1 MNRKFYFSF
10 LAFALT
16 LAATVAFVVG
26 HSVRTRAAAPNAALN
41 ALPAS
46 DFVIAIDAQRALNE
60 TLPSILAS
68 NPTLLAKINSHLDE
82 FEKKTG
88 INPRSIE
95 SIAIGGRF
103 NSSRPDV
110 AHGVL
115 IARGSFNSDAL
126 IDAAFT
132 AASAKM
138 QLQKEEQ
145 TYQGK
150 KLFVIGPQRSSTNG
164 AESKSDRMAVAAL
177 DANTIAIGDLQGVQ
191 AAIDASL
198 GGNRVDDQLVQLA
211 TQTPNAVV
219 GFSGK
224 VPQNF
229 TEKFGAPGNNPAA
242 KYFASI
248 REFYGSYAVN
258 GTDAENMLALR
269 TENADQ
275 ARDISQAIN
284 ALKTLSAV
292 GMSQSTNNSS
302 TPQNA
307 FMTALN
313 GMSVTAQ
320 DNEVRIAFKIPQAS
334 LAPFMHMH

>member
-10 LAFALT
+10 LALALT

-26 HSVRTRAAAPNAALN
+26 HSVRTRAAAPNAALS

-46 DFVIAIDAQRALNE
+46 DFVIAIDAHRALDE
-60 TLPSILAS
+60 TLPGILVS
-68 NPTLLAKINSHLDE
+68 NPTLLSKINAKIDE

-95 SIAIGGRF
+95 SVAIGGRF
-103 NSSRPDV
+103 GSGSGGG
-110 AHGVL
+110 HGIL

-138 QLQKEEQ
+138 QFQKEEQ
-145 TYQGK
+145 VYQGK
-150 KLFVIGPQRSSTNG
+150 KLFMVGPQRTLQDG
-164 AESKSDRMAVAAL
+164 TVAKSGRIAVAAL
-177 DANTIAIGDLQGVQ
+177 DANTIAVGDLEGVQ
-191 AAIDASL
+191 ATIDASL
-198 GGNRVDDQLVQLA
+198 GHNAIDSELVQLA
-211 TQTPNAVV
+211 TQNQNAIV
-219 GFSGK
+219 GFSGRL
-224 VPQNF
+224 PQDMA
-229 TEKFGAPGNNPAA
+229 TKLGVQGNNPAA

-248 REFYGSYAVN
+248 REFYGSYSVN
-258 GTDAENMLALR
+258 GTDAENLLALR

-292 GMSQSTNNSS
+292 GMSQSTGNNSA
-302 TPQNA
+302 QLNA
-307 FMTALN
+307 FATALN
-313 GMSVTAQ
+313 GLTVTAQ
-320 DNEVRIAFKIPQAS
+320 DNEVRIDFKIPQAS
-334 LAPFMHMH
+334 LAPFMHIR

>member
-1 MNRKFYFSF
+1 M
-10 LAFALT
+10 
-16 LAATVAFVVG
+16 
-26 HSVRTRAAAPNAALN
+26 
-41 ALPAS
+41 
-46 DFVIAIDAQRALNE
+46 
-60 TLPSILAS
+60 
-68 NPTLLAKINSHLDE
+68 
-82 FEKKTG
+82 
-88 INPRSIE
+88 
-95 SIAIGGRF
+95 
-103 NSSRPDV
+103 
-110 AHGVL
+110 
-115 IARGSFNSDAL
+115 
-126 IDAAFT
+126 
-132 AASAKM
+132 
-138 QLQKEEQ
+138 
-145 TYQGK
+145 
-150 KLFVIGPQRSSTNG
+150 
-164 AESKSDRMAVAAL
+164 
-177 DANTIAIGDLQGVQ
+177 
-191 AAIDASL
+191 
-198 GGNRVDDQLVQLA
+198 
-211 TQTPNAVV
+211 QTPNAVV

-229 TEKFGAPGNNPAA
+229 TEKFGASGNNPAA

-307 FMTALN
+307 FVTALN

>member
-46 DFVIAIDAQRALNE
+46 DFVIAIDVQRALNE
-60 TLPSILAS
+60 TLPSILAG

-138 QLQKEEQ
+138 QFQKE
-145 TYQGK
+145 
-150 KLFVIGPQRSSTNG
+150 
-164 AESKSDRMAVAAL
+164 
-177 DANTIAIGDLQGVQ
+177 
-191 AAIDASL
+191 
-198 GGNRVDDQLVQLA
+198 
-211 TQTPNAVV
+211 
-219 GFSGK
+219 
-224 VPQNF
+224 
-229 TEKFGAPGNNPAA
+229 
-242 KYFASI
+242 
-248 REFYGSYAVN
+248 
-258 GTDAENMLALR
+258 
-269 TENADQ
+269 
-275 ARDISQAIN
+275 
-284 ALKTLSAV
+284 
-292 GMSQSTNNSS
+292 
-302 TPQNA
+302 
-307 FMTALN
+307 
-313 GMSVTAQ
+313 
-320 DNEVRIAFKIPQAS
+320 NE
-334 LAPFMHMH
+334 